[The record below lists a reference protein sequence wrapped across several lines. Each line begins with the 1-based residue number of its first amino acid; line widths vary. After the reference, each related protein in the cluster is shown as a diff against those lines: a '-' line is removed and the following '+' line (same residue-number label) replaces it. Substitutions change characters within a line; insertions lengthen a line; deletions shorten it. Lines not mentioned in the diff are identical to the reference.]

1 MAGDE
6 RYGGEMARAVN
17 AGLREHYL
25 SHVAGLFIGLRR
37 GLQQSRVSHEVIAR
51 AANDWIAFRSAR
63 EEPQYTPAAVPASE
77 RSNDGTAQESVAGED
92 DEVRGV
98 RAQAVRTSELLTEL
112 WTEDFP
118 EQFPDVGVDD
128 MLGMALAHA
137 IHKGWIEPDITMS
150 PFLLAAEKLLEA
162 GSVDD

>member
-1 MAGDE
+1 MNGDE
-6 RYGGEMARAVN
+6 REGGEKARAVN

-37 GLQQSRVSHEVIAR
+37 GLQQSQVSHEVIAR

-63 EEPQYTPAAVPASE
+63 EEPQHTPAAVPAAVL
-77 RSNDGTAQESVAGED
+77 SNEGTVQESVADED

-98 RAQAVRTSELLTEL
+98 RAQAARTSELLTEL

-137 IHKGWIEPDITMS
+137 IHKGWIEPDISMS
-150 PFLLAAEKLLEA
+150 TYLSGAEDLLQSR
-162 GSVDD
+162 SVDE